1 MKVDQKIP
9 WPTAMFLVGSV
20 VGFKTGCFL
29 FWGGVLVVAFWER
42 SMFLGE
48 KRCIYIKH
56 LYKSTIHIFRCKM
69 CMYTY
74 KLTHIHKNANVYM

>member
-48 KRCIYIKH
+48 KRCIYI
-56 LYKSTIHIFRCKM
+56 
-69 CMYTY
+69 
-74 KLTHIHKNANVYM
+74 